1 MGVSGGVG
9 LELTVAVGLG
19 VGVGVAPLLITVNV
33 IVTGVPAVPVPPV
46 ALKGVAINAWSPT
59 AGLHVV

>member
-1 MGVSGGVG
+1 M
-9 LELTVAVGLG
+9 ELG

-46 ALKGVAINAWSPT
+46 ALKGVAIKAWSPI